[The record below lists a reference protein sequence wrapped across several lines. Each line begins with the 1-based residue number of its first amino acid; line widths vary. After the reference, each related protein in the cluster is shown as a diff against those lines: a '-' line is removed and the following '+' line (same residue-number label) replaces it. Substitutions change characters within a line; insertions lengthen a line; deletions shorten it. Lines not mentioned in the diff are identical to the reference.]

1 MIVSHMENHMTL
13 SQKKKDE
20 IKERWDKIL
29 KDPFCNAHVID
40 YQKWKMMNAYF
51 NWRGK
56 GE

>member
-1 MIVSHMENHMTL
+1 MTL
-13 SQKKKDE
+13 TQKKKDE

-40 YQKWKMMNAYF
+40 YEKWKMMNAYF
-51 NWRGK
+51 KWRGK